1 MLELYHSGLTTC
13 SKQVRHCL
21 REKGLA
27 YKSRYVELWRYE
39 NLSPAY
45 LKLNPNGVV
54 PTLVHD
60 GTPIINSFC
69 INEYIE
75 DAFPDP
81 PLRPADLKERA
92 RMRYWAWTADEIH
105 LQLARLTHARML
117 QASVNELSADDQKI
131 MLEHTPVPDKRE
143 RWRVLTKGGYS
154 AEQLD
159 AALDNVIFIFGRMDD
174 EIGATRSMAC
184 RRDLLARRHQH
195 ARDRPP
201 HLRNL
206 SGPAR
211 PLGVFASDG
220 LVGPRHGAAGR
231 EVRLCQRTPTR
242 CPSVRRRNR
251 SPAFSNSRCD
261 AGPVIPAEPPWR
273 RVPESITTERGY
285 GFRDRSLRSRPGM
298 TTQIVSWLVAITGPL

>member
-21 REKGLA
+21 REKSLP
-27 YKSRYVELWRYE
+27 YKNRYVELWRYE
-39 NLSPAY
+39 NISPDY

-75 DAFPDP
+75 DAFPEP

-117 QASVNELSADDQKI
+117 QQSVNELSPEDQRI
-131 MLEHTPVPDKRE
+131 MLDRTPVPDKRE
-143 RWRVLTKGGYS
+143 RWRLLTKGGYS

-159 AALDNVIFIFGRMDD
+159 AALDNVMFVFGRMEQ
-174 EIGATRSMAC
+174 EISQRGPWLAGATFSLGDISMLAIVHRISEIYPGRLDRSAFPHLMDWWDRNMA
-184 RRDLLARRHQH
+184 RPAAQFVY
-195 ARDRPP
+195 ASGTEEVPKRPP
-201 HLRNL
+201 KK
-206 SGPAR
+206 S
-211 PLGVFASDG
+211 V
-220 LVGPRHGAAGR
+220 AGIF
-231 EVRLCQRTPTR
+231 EFRL
-242 CPSVRRRNR
+242 
-251 SPAFSNSRCD
+251 
-261 AGPVIPAEPPWR
+261 
-273 RVPESITTERGY
+273 
-285 GFRDRSLRSRPGM
+285 
-298 TTQIVSWLVAITGPL
+298 